1 MPVFLLSLF
10 TRAKGYASV
19 IIGGVLFLAFAYFR
33 ARQDGKNA
41 AMLEQ
46 GKRRAEAIKQK
57 RETDED
63 VDRMGVDRRRDELGR
78 WMRDKR

>member
-1 MPVFLLSLF
+1 MLTGILA
-10 TRAKGYASV
+10 RIKGYALAAA
-19 IIGGVLFLAFAYFR
+19 GAFLFLAFAYFR

-46 GKRRAEAIKQK
+46 ARKRADAARQK
-57 RETDED
+57 KESDDE
-63 VDRMGVDRRRDELGR
+63 VDRMGADRRRDELGR